1 MSEKKNILHN
11 NFSSGFLSSKFKTRN
26 TFQLY
31 SPTSINKQT
40 IIHRLTPQR
49 NNTLR
54 ITKNDSLNKLYL
66 TNIKS
71 NNHKNETKS
80 KIYLRLPQKD
90 EIEKIISE
98 EEKKRYF
105 NQEFHLKQNINREEL
120 QKRIFNKIP
129 FNEISNKILKKRK
142 GNTLSKDNKRP
153 NTTIASNIIKFK
165 KSRNFININKKLFQN
180 FKSQG
185 EDDIEKSKQNYDM
198 VSEFLKKM
206 DEDKLTKFNEMEKN
220 YLKKNSNSFDKNKSH
235 ISHRSHKSSIS
246 EIEEDKKHKKKKIED
261 LKLKES
267 EFIKFKKRQMIKEN
281 QYFKQKSK
289 VFDNIL
295 RYDFNNYYSIRN
307 EEGKYQTVNY
317 RLLSRTILMRNLM
330 KQMKVT
336 VFKDESLNVL
346 RGFQSLKITN
356 LANDEFNNDNQDIY
370 RNQNDD
376 NIFFFGNKIRHKPI
390 PHFLKVK
397 FNKKTSRKFGE
408 INGSYFGL
416 PV

>member
-31 SPTSINKQT
+31 SPISINKQT

-129 FNEISNKILKKRK
+129 FNEISNKILKKTQ
-142 GNTLSKDNKRP
+142 GNTLSKNNKRP

-246 EIEEDKKHKKKKIED
+246 EIE
-261 LKLKES
+261 
-267 EFIKFKKRQMIKEN
+267 
-281 QYFKQKSK
+281 
-289 VFDNIL
+289 
-295 RYDFNNYYSIRN
+295 
-307 EEGKYQTVNY
+307 
-317 RLLSRTILMRNLM
+317 
-330 KQMKVT
+330 
-336 VFKDESLNVL
+336 
-346 RGFQSLKITN
+346 
-356 LANDEFNNDNQDIY
+356 
-370 RNQNDD
+370 
-376 NIFFFGNKIRHKPI
+376 
-390 PHFLKVK
+390 
-397 FNKKTSRKFGE
+397 
-408 INGSYFGL
+408 
-416 PV
+416 